1 MLRFVKKMLSAVLVT
16 VMLVSALPVHAA
28 VAESVLAESYSLSA
42 EELIVRIE
50 DTYDQAGHIADRR
63 RFKGKC
69 SSLVNCSILAL
80 GIQTQRYHGDG
91 RDEYN
96 LYEEI
101 SRTDLGYDVV
111 CYDASEYTL
120 EAALNAITENGT
132 RDAYNLIVGFE
143 GGRTATSSKYGH
155 ACFVHGI
162 VDGVVYYSE
171 SYDLELAGEYYSEG
185 EPIVCTVEEFA
196 HYYGLWAEFEGAVHF
211 DFPDETA
218 PELTQPDLRLVSE
231 NGFTMS
237 FQVMDNMDLTDV
249 YARVWRGDQSA
260 AQAVEIPVVM
270 YNNAAAIYVDGDDF
284 DGYQGSYVVSCGA
297 ADRKGNAT
305 QVTTV
310 CTPYPPAAA
319 RATEEAPVKMPDAWT
334 WEWFLGLVKSIMK

>member
-50 DTYDQAGHIADRR
+50 DTYDQAGHIAGRR

-171 SYDLELAGEYYSEG
+171 SYDLELAVEDIVFAAEY
-185 EPIVCTVEEFA
+185 
-196 HYYGLWAEFEGAVHF
+196 
-211 DFPDETA
+211 D
-218 PELTQPDLRLVSE
+218 QPDA
-231 NGFTMS
+231 
-237 FQVMDNMDLTDV
+237 DP
-249 YARVWRGDQSA
+249 
-260 AQAVEIPVVM
+260 AVT
-270 YNNAAAIYVDGDDF
+270 
-284 DGYQGSYVVSCGA
+284 QQA
-297 ADRKGNAT
+297 ADLLAYLISLAEQEDT
-305 QVTTV
+305 D
-310 CTPYPPAAA
+310 
-319 RATEEAPVKMPDAWT
+319 PDAVT
-334 WEWFLGLVKSIMK
+334 DNGTGG